1 MRESPAELIW
11 AVIIGAVVFVVLGA
25 ALVISVV
32 VSQRRRL
39 ALRQK
44 MLDELRRSEERYR
57 SLVENIS
64 EIYCVLDGQ
73 RRIVYGS
80 PNLFEITGRTP
91 EEVVGRTYE
100 RLVDRKDRRRV
111 VSLLD
116 DSRSTEA
123 QDFVS
128 EFRLLRRGFP
138 AMWVEQNTRVVRD
151 DRGSIREYRHLL
163 RDITERKA
171 NEEIMRGMSGRVME
185 AQELERRRVAREL
198 HDGINQLLSSIQF
211 RLKSIE
217 ERRSVRQERVV
228 RGVSEAREL
237 MDEAIR
243 EVRRISHNLRPT
255 ILDDFGLLAAVRST
269 SEEFQL
275 RTGIVTVVDA
285 EGLDQRL
292 PEQAELVLFR
302 IIQEA
307 LTNIERHSGA
317 RNVRIQLLR
326 QDQHLSVRV
335 KDDGCG
341 FEPSSVIG
349 ATVRRRGLGL
359 DGMRER
365 TTSIGGLCEIVSRK
379 KGGTEIILEIPLTSN
394 GTSQG
399 LA

>member
-1 MRESPAELIW
+1 MRGSPIELIW

-39 ALRQK
+39 VLRQK
-44 MLDELRRSEERYR
+44 MLDELRKSEERYR

-64 EIYCVLDGQ
+64 EIYCVLDEQ
-73 RRIVYGS
+73 RRIIYGS
-80 PNLFEITGRTP
+80 PNLFDITGRTP
-91 EEVVGRTYE
+91 EELAGRPYE
-100 RLVDRKDRRRV
+100 RLIDRKDRRRV

-116 DSRSTEA
+116 KSRTDHA
-123 QDFVS
+123 QDFVC
-128 EFRLLRRGFP
+128 EFRLLRRRYP
-138 AMWVEQNTRVVRD
+138 PVWVEQNTRVVRD
-151 DRGSIREYRHLL
+151 DRGTIREYRHLL

-171 NEEIMRGMSGRVME
+171 NEEIMRGLSGRVME

-198 HDGINQLLSSIQF
+198 HDGINQLLSSVQF

-217 ERRSVRQERVV
+217 ERRSIQPGRVV

-269 SEEFQL
+269 CEEFQL

-285 EGLDQRL
+285 GGLDERL
-292 PEQAELVLFR
+292 PEQTELVLFR
-302 IIQEA
+302 VIQEA

-317 RNVRIQLLR
+317 RNVRIRMSR
-326 QDQHLSVRV
+326 QEQHLSVRV

-349 ATVRRRGLGL
+349 AKVRRRGLGL

-365 TTSIGGLCEIVSRK
+365 TASIGGLCEIVSRK
-379 KGGTEIILEIPLTSN
+379 KGGTEIILEIPLASS

-399 LA
+399 FA